1 MKLIME
7 SWNRYLINEDNSG
20 FTPEE
25 LAELEDAHSAMVDAY
40 APPMDEGISDF
51 ARGVGKKL
59 GRAAMIGG
67 LALGAL
73 GGTPAKAA
81 GPTDTTT
88 TTQVAKAEV
97 SPKSL
102 LGALQHYINSKP
114 DLKSKV
120 NAEEAT
126 MALQVKLAK
135 MRDGKPTEG
144 FTQAEQGFVDTLAKI
159 VQSHPEMAGQ
169 FASLGM
175 VQIDYVD
182 VNPVRGGN

>member
-40 APPMDEGISDF
+40 APPMEEGISDF
-51 ARGVGKKL
+51 ARNL
-59 GRAAMIGG
+59 GRAAMVGG

-73 GGTPAKAA
+73 SGSPAKAA
-81 GPTDTTT
+81 DAADTTS